1 MNKIHFLFLCLV
13 SILFYSC
20 STNIIDETQSSN
32 NQTSGENNF
41 TEVNT
46 RVLVDGVAKN
56 DENLKIISIADESSL
71 SDSEKLTVVYNDLP
85 QLLYVSDNS
94 DNIYMLAR
102 VPINKNKEV
111 VIDEETTAIALASLN
126 PLFTNINCEEF
137 KSVEQMIKSTDSYP
151 KYLEEIKKAISNG
164 KDIFD
169 GNNTEL
175 LICLNNVWEDIC
187 NNVPDEGEST
197 RAIFTRASN
206 IKGINPDPFSVQTN
220 GVDVIVR
227 NKGLIP
233 TYECEVYHGAR
244 LFEKKLIQ
252 SHKQYGFLDLFTGK
266 QDIVYGKPVE
276 FNLSSEGEY
285 RFYFDRTTDRAINDF
300 SRRMW
305 GDVLSM
311 VGLYNVG
318 SVAENSAAA
327 IGAIGALL
335 MNPDRDWSDL
345 TKAVSGLM
353 LNLGIGLKWNTFGT
367 VLTKFN
373 VVYNVLKGF
382 SNEMARSI
390 LGFTAPY
397 YVDFCLCSYNYNITT
412 CTESEITK
420 ISGDEQKGFSNQK
433 LLLPLVVGTKVF
445 ADDGS
450 EIERSTYQKV
460 KFEVVS
466 GGGSVSKEIVG
477 TEAGTK
483 QASTYWTLGEEGEQK
498 VKAVVVDM
506 VTGVEVSQPVYF
518 TAELRENADLT
529 VRLDWAKLSGNTDID
544 LHVTDP
550 YGNEV
555 AYYNPTVPSGGWL
568 DRDDVVGPGPEH
580 ITWSKAP
587 SGAYLIQVHY
597 YGSESQAITSYTVTI
612 RANGQDYGPFNGS
625 IAYHQLVTIGV
636 LNLPSGEFTR
646 SSSNS
651 GATFNE
657 SFEVI
662 DNVSFPAKKNEI
674 SIIESMITKK

>member
-1 MNKIHFLFLCLV
+1 MKYINKIVLMIMVCVLN
-13 SILFYSC
+13 SC
-20 STNIIDETQSSN
+20 NTNIIDETQTSN
-32 NQTSGENNF
+32 EQTSGENNF

-46 RVLVDGVAKN
+46 KVLVDGTAL
-56 DENLKIISIADESSL
+56 DDPNLKIISIADESSL
-71 SDSEKLTVVYNDLP
+71 SESEKLTVVYNDLP
-85 QLLYVSDNS
+85 QLVYVSDNS
-94 DNIYMLAR
+94 ENIYMMAR
-102 VPINKNKEV
+102 VPINKNKEIL
-111 VIDEETTAIALASLN
+111 IDEETTAIALASMN
-126 PLFTNINCEEF
+126 PLFTNINSDGF
-137 KSVEQMIKSTDSYP
+137 KTVEQMIKSTDSYP
-151 KYLEEIKKAISNG
+151 KYLEEIKKAITDK

-169 GNNTEL
+169 ENNTEL
-175 LICLNNVWEDIC
+175 LISLNNVWEDIC
-187 NNVPDEGEST
+187 NNVPDEDAST

-244 LFEKKLIQ
+244 LVETKLVQ
-252 SHKQYGFLDLFTGK
+252 SHKQYGFLDLFTGS
-266 QDIVYGKPVE
+266 QNIVYGEPVE
-276 FNLSSEGEY
+276 FNLANEGEY

-335 MNPDRDWSDL
+335 MNPDSDWSDI

-353 LNLGIGLKWNTFGT
+353 LNIGVGLKWKAFGA

-397 YVDFCLCSYNYNITT
+397 YVDFCLCSYNYNVTT

-420 ISGDEQKGFSNQK
+420 VSGDEQKGFSGQK
-433 LLLPLVVGTKVF
+433 LLLPLVVETKVF

-466 GGGSVSKEIVG
+466 GGGRVSKEIVG
-477 TEAGTK
+477 TETGTK

-506 VTGVEVSQPVYF
+506 VTGVEVSQPVFF

-597 YGSESQAITSYTVTI
+597 YGSESGAITSYTVTI

-625 IAYHQLVTIGV
+625 IAYNQLVTIGV

-646 SSSNS
+646 SSSKS
-651 GATFNE
+651 DASFDE
-657 SFEVI
+657 LFEVK
-662 DNVSFPAKKNEI
+662 DNVTFPAKK
-674 SIIESMITKK
+674 K

>member
-1 MNKIHFLFLCLV
+1 MIMVCVLN
-13 SILFYSC
+13 SC
-20 STNIIDETQSSN
+20 NTNIIDETLTSN
-32 NQTSGENNF
+32 EQISGENNF
-41 TEVNT
+41 TEVHT
-46 RVLVDGVAKN
+46 KVLVDDTVL
-56 DENLKIISIADESSL
+56 DDPNLKIISIADESYL
-71 SDSEKLTVVYNDLP
+71 SESEKLTVVYNDLP
-85 QLLYVSDNS
+85 QLVYVSDNS
-94 DNIYMLAR
+94 ENIFMMAR
-102 VPINKNKEV
+102 VPINENKEI
-111 VIDEETTAIALASLN
+111 VIDEETTAIALASMN
-126 PLFTNINCEEF
+126 PLFTNINSDGF
-137 KSVEQMIKSTDSYP
+137 KSVEQVIKTTDSYP
-151 KYLEEIKKAISNG
+151 KYLEEIKKAITDK

-169 GNNTEL
+169 ENNTEL
-175 LICLNNVWEDIC
+175 LISLNNVWEDIC
-187 NNVPDEGEST
+187 NNVPDQDAST
-197 RAIFTRASN
+197 RAIFTRATN

-220 GVDVIVR
+220 GIDVIVR

-244 LFEKKLIQ
+244 LVETKLVQ
-252 SHKQYGFLDLFTGK
+252 SHKQYGFLDLFTGS
-266 QDIVYGKPVE
+266 QNIVYGEPVE
-276 FNLSSEGEY
+276 FNLANEGEY

-300 SRRMW
+300 SRRLW
-305 GDVLSM
+305 GDVISM

-318 SVAENSAAA
+318 SVLENSVAA

-335 MNPDRDWSDL
+335 MNPDSDWSDI

-353 LNLGIGLKWNTFGT
+353 LNIGTGLKWKAFGA

-373 VVYNVLKGF
+373 VIYNVLKGF

-397 YVDFCLCSYNYNITT
+397 YVDFCLCSYDYNITT

-420 ISGDEQKGFSNQK
+420 VSGDEQKGFPGQK
-433 LLLPLVVGTKVF
+433 LLLPLVVETKVF

-460 KFEVVS
+460 KYEVVS
-466 GGGSVSKEIVG
+466 GGGGVSKEIVG
-477 TEAGTK
+477 TEIGTK

-506 VTGVEVSQPVYF
+506 VTGVEVSQPVFF

-550 YGNEV
+550 YGSEV

-580 ITWSKAP
+580 ITWSNAP

-597 YGSESQAITSYTVTI
+597 FGSESGAITSYTVTI
-612 RANGQDYGPFNGS
+612 RANGQNYGPFNGS
-625 IAYHQLVTIGV
+625 IAYDQLVTIGV

-651 GATFNE
+651 NASFNE
-657 SFEVI
+657 LFEI
-662 DNVSFPAKKNEI
+662 KDNVTFPAKK
-674 SIIESMITKK
+674 K